1 MTDTQQERDEATVD
15 QAKGKVKEG
24 WGNLT
29 GDKSTEAEGKVDQ
42 LKGKVKEGIADVK
55 DRIDGD
61 DPNR

>member
-1 MTDTQQERDEATVD
+1 MTDTQREHD
-15 QAKGKVKEG
+15 QASIDQGKGKVKEG

-29 GDKSTEAEGKVDQ
+29 GDKSTETEGKVDQ

-61 DPNR
+61 KSNQ

>member
-1 MTDTQQERDEATVD
+1 MKRRVD

-29 GDKSTEAEGKVDQ
+29 GDKWTEAEGKFDQ

-61 DPNR
+61 DTKR